1 MPREQD
7 RMRNAVPPTITRDGP
22 RATYTVDG
30 TCLQSIPPIG
40 RFYRLAANYRAVW
53 TGVRANALYGQDRAR
68 ASVPPATSWPQMG
81 GIARRRCGTPT

>member
-40 RFYRLAANYRAVW
+40 RFYRLAAN
-53 TGVRANALYGQDRAR
+53 
-68 ASVPPATSWPQMG
+68 
-81 GIARRRCGTPT
+81 